1 MLATFQLVGQ
11 QVVVLFLLMLVGA
24 ICNKAGFFGEPEVKG
39 LSKMVLYFVTPCVIV
54 ESFQREPNGTM
65 IRNLLITTGIA
76 FASYILGIVLA
87 NLCIHDK
94 DKSKELV
101 LRFGAVFGNCGFM
114 SLPIE
119 EALLGEDGV
128 FYGAVFIAA
137 FNLIVW
143 TYGLAVMSG
152 DKKNISLKKLAV
164 NPGILGTIAGLIV
177 LLFRISL
184 PTVFQEP
191 ISFMA
196 DLNTP
201 LPMIIIGYYL
211 GNLKLHHLVENKKQY
226 LSMLLKLVCIPGLT
240 LLMMWPMH
248 LEKTII
254 MVCVIASAAPTAAN
268 TAMFAALFNR
278 DSQLAAQMVSVGTLF
293 SLITIPSMVALATL
307 L

>member
-11 QVVVLFLLMLVGA
+11 QVVVLFLLMLVGV
-24 ICNKAGFFGEPEVKG
+24 ICNRAGFFGEPEVKG

-65 IRNLLITTGIA
+65 IRNLLITMGIA

-94 DKSKELV
+94 DESKELV

-152 DKKNISLKKLAV
+152 DRKNISWKKIVL
-164 NPGILGTIAGLIV
+164 NPGILGTLAGLLV
-177 LLFRISL
+177 FLFRISL
-184 PTVFQEP
+184 PAVFQEP

-226 LSMLLKLVCIPGLT
+226 LSMLLKLICIPGLT

-248 LEKTII
+248 LDQTVIL
-254 MVCVIASAAPTAAN
+254 VCVIASCAPTAAN

>member
-1 MLATFQLVGQ
+1 
-11 QVVVLFLLMLVGA
+11 
-24 ICNKAGFFGEPEVKG
+24 
-39 LSKMVLYFVTPCVIV
+39 
-54 ESFQREPNGTM
+54 
-65 IRNLLITTGIA
+65 
-76 FASYILGIVLA
+76 
-87 NLCIHDK
+87 
-94 DKSKELV
+94 
-101 LRFGAVFGNCGFM
+101 
-114 SLPIE
+114 
-119 EALLGEDGV
+119 
-128 FYGAVFIAA
+128 
-137 FNLIVW
+137 
-143 TYGLAVMSG
+143 
-152 DKKNISLKKLAV
+152 
-164 NPGILGTIAGLIV
+164 
-177 LLFRISL
+177 
-184 PTVFQEP
+184 
-191 ISFMA
+191 MA

>member
-11 QVVVLFLLMLVGA
+11 QAVVLFLLMLVGA
-24 ICNKAGFFGEPEVKG
+24 ICNKVGFFGESEVKG

-65 IRNLLITTGIA
+65 IRNLLITMGIA

-101 LRFGAVFGNCGFM
+101 LRFGSVFGNCGFM

-177 LLFRISL
+177 FLFRISL
-184 PTVFQEP
+184 PAVFQEP

-226 LSMLLKLVCIPGLT
+226 LSMLLKLLVIPGIT
-240 LLMMWPMH
+240 LLMMWPLH
-248 LEKTII
+248 LDKSVI